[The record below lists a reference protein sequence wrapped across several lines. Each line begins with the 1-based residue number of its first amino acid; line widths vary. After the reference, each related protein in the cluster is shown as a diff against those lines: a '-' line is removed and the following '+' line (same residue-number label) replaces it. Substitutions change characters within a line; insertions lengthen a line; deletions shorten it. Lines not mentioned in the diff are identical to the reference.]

1 MTAHARSACSSA
13 RLVSQ
18 RDTRRWLSVAAL
30 LLGAVLSGC
39 STMPGDGPREDL
51 KTSSDQTD
59 ADKRARVRLE
69 LAAGY
74 FARGQATTALDEVKL
89 ALVARPDLPE
99 AFNLRGLIYAA
110 LGEPRL
116 AEDSFKRALQLAP
129 RDADAMHNF
138 AWFLCQSGRFAEGD
152 ALFRQALAQ
161 PQYRDTVRTLM
172 AQGVC
177 QARAQRWTE
186 AEATLT
192 RAYELDPGN
201 PVSGFHLADLLFRR
215 GEFERARFYIR
226 RVHQRREFATAQS
239 LWLGV
244 RLERRL
250 GDTLAM
256 RALGQQLQE
265 RFPQSP
271 ETLMYE
277 KGRFDD

>member
-1 MTAHARSACSSA
+1 MGCGGRFLLC
-13 RLVSQ
+13 
-18 RDTRRWLSVAAL
+18 AAA
-30 LLGAVLSGC
+30 AVLGGVMAGC
-39 STMPGDGPREDL
+39 STVPGEVPREDL

-116 AEDSFKRALQLAP
+116 AEDSFRRALQLAP

-138 AWFLCQSGRFAEGD
+138 GWFLCQSSRFVESD

-177 QARAQRWTE
+177 QARAQRWSD

-201 PVSGFHLADLLFRR
+201 PVSGFHLSDLLFRR

-226 RVHQRREFATAQS
+226 RVHLRREFSTPQS

-265 RFPQSP
+265 RFPQSS

>member
-1 MTAHARSACSSA
+1 MTPPLARE
-13 RLVSQ
+13 
-18 RDTRRWLSVAAL
+18 DTAGAVPAAIRRWVGTLVAGLVCAL
-30 LLGAVLSGC
+30 LTACAS
-39 STMPGDGPREDL
+39 GPRDGANEDL

-59 ADKRARVRLE
+59 ADKRARVRME

-74 FARGQATTALDEVKL
+74 FARGQSATALDEVKL
-89 ALVARPDLPE
+89 ALAARPDLPE

-129 RDADAMHNF
+129 RDADAMHNY
-138 AWFLCQSGRFAEGD
+138 AWFLCQSSRFPESD

-161 PQYRDTVRTLM
+161 PQYMDTVRTLL

-177 QARAQRWTE
+177 LTRAQRWSE
-186 AEATLT
+186 AETTLT

-201 PVSGFHLADLLFRR
+201 PVSGFHLSDLLFRR

-226 RVHQRREFATAQS
+226 RVHQRREFATPQS
-239 LWLGV
+239 LWLAV

-256 RALGQQLQE
+256 RSWGQQLQE

-277 KGRFDD
+277 KGRFDE

>member
-1 MTAHARSACSSA
+1 MTPPSA
-13 RLVSQ
+13 RE
-18 RDTRRWLSVAAL
+18 DTAGAVPAAIRRWVGTLVAGLVCAL
-30 LLGAVLSGC
+30 LTACAS
-39 STMPGDGPREDL
+39 GPRDGANEDL

-59 ADKRARVRLE
+59 ADKRARVRME

-74 FARGQATTALDEVKL
+74 FARGQSATALDEVKL
-89 ALVARPDLPE
+89 ALAARPDLPE

-129 RDADAMHNF
+129 RDADAMHNY
-138 AWFLCQSGRFAEGD
+138 AWFLCQSSRFPESD

-161 PQYRDTVRTLM
+161 PQYMDTVRTLL

-177 QARAQRWTE
+177 LTRAQRWSE
-186 AEATLT
+186 AETTLT

-201 PVSGFHLADLLFRR
+201 PVSGFHLSDLLFRR

-226 RVHQRREFATAQS
+226 RVHQRREFATPQS
-239 LWLGV
+239 LWLAV

-256 RALGQQLQE
+256 RSWGQQLQE

-277 KGRFDD
+277 KGRFDE

>member
-1 MTAHARSACSSA
+1 MSGLSRTPSRSTSSHTGWGGRFLLYTA
-13 RLVSQ
+13 
-18 RDTRRWLSVAAL
+18 AAV
-30 LLGAVLSGC
+30 LGAVMAGC
-39 STMPGDGPREDL
+39 STVPGEAPREDL

-116 AEDSFKRALQLAP
+116 AEDSFRRALQLAP

-138 AWFLCQSGRFAEGD
+138 GWFLCQSSRFAESD

-172 AQGVC
+172 AQ
-177 QARAQRWTE
+177 
-186 AEATLT
+186 
-192 RAYELDPGN
+192 N
-201 PVSGFHLADLLFRR
+201 
-215 GEFERARFYIR
+215 
-226 RVHQRREFATAQS
+226 
-239 LWLGV
+239 
-244 RLERRL
+244 
-250 GDTLAM
+250 
-256 RALGQQLQE
+256 
-265 RFPQSP
+265 SP
-271 ETLMYE
+271 EFQMKAIILSLME
-277 KGRFDD
+277 GVWMV

>member
-1 MTAHARSACSSA
+1 MAA
-13 RLVSQ
+13 L
-18 RDTRRWLSVAAL
+18 RRWAGVVLATLVCAL
-30 LLGAVLSGC
+30 LTACAS
-39 STMPGDGPREDL
+39 GPRDGATEDL

-59 ADKRARVRLE
+59 ADKRARVRME

-74 FARGQATTALDEVKL
+74 FARGQSATALDEVKL
-89 ALVARPDLPE
+89 ALAARPDLPE

-129 RDADAMHNF
+129 RDADAMHNY
-138 AWFLCQSGRFAEGD
+138 AWFLCQSSRFPEGD

-161 PQYRDTVRTLM
+161 PQYLDTIRTLL

-177 QARAQRWTE
+177 LARAQRWSE
-186 AEATLT
+186 AEAALT

-201 PVSGFHLADLLFRR
+201 PVSGFHLSDLLFRR

-226 RVHQRREFATAQS
+226 RLHQRREFATPQS
-239 LWLGV
+239 LWLAV

-256 RALGQQLQE
+256 RSWGQQLQE

-271 ETLMYE
+271 ETLMYD
-277 KGRFDD
+277 KGRFDE

>member
-1 MTAHARSACSSA
+1 MTPPSA
-13 RLVSQ
+13 REYTAGAVPAAI
-18 RDTRRWLSVAAL
+18 RRWVGTLVAGLVCAL
-30 LLGAVLSGC
+30 LTACAS
-39 STMPGDGPREDL
+39 GPRDGANEDL

-59 ADKRARVRLE
+59 ADKRARVRME

-74 FARGQATTALDEVKL
+74 FARGQSATALDEVKL
-89 ALVARPDLPE
+89 ALAARPDLPE

-129 RDADAMHNF
+129 RDADAMHNY
-138 AWFLCQSGRFAEGD
+138 AWFLCQSSRFPESD

-161 PQYRDTVRTLM
+161 PQYMDTVRTLL

-177 QARAQRWTE
+177 LTRAQRWSE
-186 AEATLT
+186 AETTLT

-201 PVSGFHLADLLFRR
+201 PVSGFHLSDLLFRR

-226 RVHQRREFATAQS
+226 RVHQRREFATPQS
-239 LWLGV
+239 LWLAV

-256 RALGQQLQE
+256 RSWGQQLQE

-277 KGRFDD
+277 KGRFDE

>member
-1 MTAHARSACSSA
+1 MTSTSA
-13 RLVSQ
+13 REGAAGAVPAAI
-18 RDTRRWLSVAAL
+18 RRRT
-30 LLGAVLSGC
+30 GAVLAGLVCALLTACASV
-39 STMPGDGPREDL
+39 PRDGANEDL

-59 ADKRARVRLE
+59 ADKRARVRME

-74 FARGQATTALDEVKL
+74 FARGQSATALDEVKL
-89 ALVARPDLPE
+89 ALAARPDLPE

-129 RDADAMHNF
+129 RDADAMHNY
-138 AWFLCQSGRFAEGD
+138 AWFLCQSARFPESD

-161 PQYRDTVRTLM
+161 PQYMDTVRTLL

-177 QARAQRWTE
+177 LARAQKWSE
-186 AEATLT
+186 AETTLA

-201 PVSGFHLADLLFRR
+201 PVSGFHLSDLLFRR

-226 RVHQRREFATAQS
+226 RVHQRREFATPQS
-239 LWLGV
+239 LWLAV

-256 RALGQQLQE
+256 RSWGQQLQE

-277 KGRFDD
+277 KGRFDE